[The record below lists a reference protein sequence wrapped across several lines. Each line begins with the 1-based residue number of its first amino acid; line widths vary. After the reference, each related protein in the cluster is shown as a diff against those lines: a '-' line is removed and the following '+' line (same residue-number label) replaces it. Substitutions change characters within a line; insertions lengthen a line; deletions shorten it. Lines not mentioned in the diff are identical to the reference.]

1 LNQKNKRGCMMKRKG
16 FTLIELL
23 VVIAVIAI
31 LAAMLLPVLS
41 QAREKARQTVCMNNL
56 KQLGLA
62 THMYAQ
68 DFDGYLPPGNGI
80 VNNGDGS
87 GESNVIWE
95 WRVSSNPTFVLSN
108 GGYRGPGY
116 FLKGYRATGR
126 GLYLPSIEVFI
137 CPSCKRCGNAVV
149 GTKQYLVGRYENTSS
164 DISCPTVYAW
174 NHSTDIYTHSY
185 NPVSKAYGKLDKA
198 VKLGA
203 IWMADAYQPYSWP
216 PTPGQT
222 PWYGNHL
229 DKTGFPTGFN
239 VLFFDGS
246 VKWIPGWRI
255 FNILLGY
262 GTGGNYNHGCDF
274 WTKLNWNNLS
284 Y

>member
-1 LNQKNKRGCMMKRKG
+1 MRKG

-23 VVIAVIAI
+23 VVIAIIAI

-41 QAREKARQTVCMNNL
+41 RARENARRTVCMNNL
-56 KQLGLA
+56 KQIGLA

-68 DFDGYLPPGNGI
+68 DFDGNLPPGTGI

-87 GESNVIWE
+87 GTSNDIWE
-95 WRVSSNPTFVLSN
+95 WRVSDNATFVKSN

-116 FLKGYRATGR
+116 FLKGYRTTGR
-126 GLYLPSIEVFI
+126 GQYLPNIEVFI

-149 GTKQYLVGRYENTSS
+149 GTKAYLASRYENMSS
-164 DISCPTVYAW
+164 DTTCPTVYAW
-174 NHSTDIYTHSY
+174 NHSTDIYPHSFQLT
-185 NPVSKAYGKLDKA
+185 SKAYGKLDRA

-203 IWMADAYQPYSWP
+203 IWMADCYQPASWP
-216 PTPGQT
+216 PAPGVF

-229 DKTGFPTGFN
+229 DKDGLPTGFN

-246 VKWIPGWRI
+246 VKWIPGWK
-255 FNILLGY
+255 ILRYCLDMEQVETTITDATSGQ
-262 GTGGNYNHGCDF
+262 N
-274 WTKLNWNNLS
+274 
-284 Y
+284 